1 MIQVIELI
9 KEVAEKA
16 SEFYIEQNP
25 KAKPV
30 TFIADN
36 FVIIGQ
42 ELNKRSKSEKGMKE
56 KYPAIL
62 LFTDNLVE
70 RPASPLKQ
78 WETEVTLHILI
89 VTDAIQGDGEVKR
102 KKVFYPVLY
111 PIYEAFLKA
120 IEENPRIYTKGE
132 SWLTIEKYDRLN
144 LVAVLG
150 RNSVFADKLDGIEIR
165 NLRLRLK
172 DEFCFKNNLKK

>member
-1 MIQVIELI
+1 MIQVVELI

-16 SEFYIEQNP
+16 SGFYLEQNP

-36 FVIIGQ
+36 FVIVGQ
-42 ELNKRSKSEKGMKE
+42 ELDKRSKSVKGQKE

-62 LFTDNLVE
+62 LFTDNLSE
-70 RPASPLKQ
+70 RPATPLKQ
-78 WETEVTLHILI
+78 WKTEVTLHILI
-89 VTDAIQGDGEVKR
+89 VTDAIQGDGEAKR

-111 PIYEAFLKA
+111 PIHEAFLRA
-120 IEENPRIYTKGE
+120 IEENPRIYTKGD
-132 SWLTIEKYDRLN
+132 SAPTKEKFDRYN

-172 DEFCFKNNLKK
+172 DEFCFTNNLKL